1 MPEKTIP
8 QKLADA
14 VTQGPSTKQAADEIE
29 AKRLRDE
36 ALAASRLAKQ
46 TADRPA
52 TVPLGQGE
60 TQGTQTRG
68 GARLG
73 ATPAG
78 KELIGMRSGV
88 PIYADATDVYGT
100 AKPSVQATIAQTP
113 LTADSTKPVMLAPQ
127 TREEQRAAYQA
138 KQAPIA
144 AAAMA
149 PGKPAQTYWSPEYA
163 KAYTQKAAQ
172 QAALA
177 RIGGQDAYD
186 RRAAEAGKFAAERT
200 RNLAGFEAQ
209 KNREEQF
216 ARGEIQAPNYEL
228 VKKLGVRKVAS
239 PLRKFFS

>member
-1 MPEKTIP
+1 MAEPTTM
-8 QKLADA
+8 QRVVSA
-14 VTQGPSTKQAADEIE
+14 VTQGPRTKQTADEIE
-29 AKRLRDE
+29 KRKILEQERQD
-36 ALAASRLAKQ
+36 RLKAEQ
-46 TADRPA
+46 AADRPA

-60 TQGTQTRG
+60 TQGAQTRG

-88 PIYADATDVYGT
+88 PIYADATDVYGA

-138 KQAPIA
+138 KQAPMA

-149 PGKPAQTYWSPEYA
+149 PGKPAQTYWSPESA
-163 KAYTQKAAQ
+163 QRYTSEAARL
-172 QAALA
+172 AALA
-177 RIGGQDAYD
+177 RIGGQPAYD
-186 RRAAEAGKFAAERT
+186 LRKKEAEKFAGERT

-228 VKKLGVRKVAS
+228 VKKPGVRKATS
-239 PLRKFFS
+239 PLRKFF

>member
-1 MPEKTIP
+1 M
-8 QKLADA
+8 QRVVNA
-14 VTQGPSTKQAADEIE
+14 VTQRSLTKQAADEIE
-29 AKRLRDE
+29 KRKLLEQERQD
-36 ALAASRLAKQ
+36 RLKAKQ
-46 TADRPA
+46 AVDRPA

-60 TQGTQTRG
+60 SQGAQTRG

-73 ATPAG
+73 TTPAG
-78 KELIGMRSGV
+78 KELIGMRSGI
-88 PIYADATDVYGT
+88 PIYADATDIYGAPKET
-100 AKPSVQATIAQTP
+100 IPAAISSTGQSV
-113 LTADSTKPVMLAPQ
+113 MQ

-138 KQAPIA
+138 KQAPMA
-144 AAAMA
+144 AAAMT

-177 RIGGQDAYD
+177 RIGGQDSYN
-186 RRAAEAGKFAAERT
+186 RRAAESEKFAAERT

-209 KNREEQF
+209 KKREEQF

-228 VKKLGVRKVAS
+228 VKKPGVRKVAS